1 MRKYLTKKGQDK
13 LLAELRRLKDE
24 VTPRLSQEINEAI
37 AQGDLSE
44 NAEYHAAKEE
54 LTNVQK
60 RIAKLESDLSSSLV
74 IDEEKMSADKVYVGA
89 VVSVKDSSG
98 EITEY
103 TIVSEAEADPMEG
116 RLSSD
121 SPIGSALMG
130 RAVGEKISFHTPA
143 GVREVEV
150 VSIRR
155 E

>member
-130 RAVGEKISFHTPA
+130 RAVGEKISFQTPA

>member
-74 IDEEKMSADKVYVGA
+74 IEEEKMSADKVYLGA

-130 RAVGEKISFHTPA
+130 SAVGEKVSFQTPA
-143 GVREVEV
+143 GVREIEV